1 MPRHQTTD
9 DYDVPTGQHSR
20 LLGRQDSQQTGF
32 GRQGRVDWNAVDDV
46 LESIPSEF
54 KDPRFDSLQH
64 VLSTL
69 SSVNAESALEKVSLI
84 DEACLCCL
92 LMTISKGFQKQVCLL
107 VPWMSAIQLSVGQLG
122 CAGMQ
127 SSHMHCS

>member
-1 MPRHQTTD
+1 MPRHQTAD
-9 DYDVPTGQHSR
+9 DYDVPSR
-20 LLGRQDSQQTGF
+20 QQSGLLGRQDSQQVGF

-69 SSVNAESALEKVSLI
+69 SSVNAESALEKVSLLG
-84 DEACLCCL
+84 DSFLCC
-92 LMTISKGFQKQVCLL
+92 
-107 VPWMSAIQLSVGQLG
+107 
-122 CAGMQ
+122 
-127 SSHMHCS
+127 HMDYSRRYPNSGLHVDQI